1 MKMNRHPSKFPNY
14 FQDVAFNFE
23 LLNGIFRKD
32 DSIRFLQIGAYT
44 GDASV
49 WILERFSGFGSFTL
63 IDVDTWSNGDSPE
76 MNWQD
81 FKDIERFYAART
93 KAFSSQGRLQTFKG
107 TSDSFFFENRT
118 LFDFIYIDGNHQPQQ
133 VAKDAINAF
142 EALKPGGILAFDDY
156 LGAGNLKVN
165 ERPKIAI
172 DFFCS
177 LFSDSLEVLVSNYQL
192 WIKKIYYATG

>member
-1 MKMNRHPSKFPNY
+1 MNRHPDEFPNY

-23 LLNGIFRKD
+23 FLNGMFRKD

-49 WILERFSGFGSFTL
+49 WMLERFSGFESFTL

-76 MNWQD
+76 MNWQN
-81 FKDIERFYAART
+81 FNDIERFYAVRT
-93 KAFSSQGRLQTFKG
+93 ETFSSQGRLQTFRG
-107 TSDSFFFENRT
+107 TSDEFFFENKDT
-118 LFDFIYIDGNHQPQQ
+118 FDFIYIDGNHQPRQ
-133 VAKDAINAF
+133 VTKDAINAF
-142 EALKPGGILAFDDY
+142 EILKPGGIMAFDDY

-165 ERPKIAI
+165 ERPKIAV

-192 WIKKIYYATG
+192 WIMKIDNARG